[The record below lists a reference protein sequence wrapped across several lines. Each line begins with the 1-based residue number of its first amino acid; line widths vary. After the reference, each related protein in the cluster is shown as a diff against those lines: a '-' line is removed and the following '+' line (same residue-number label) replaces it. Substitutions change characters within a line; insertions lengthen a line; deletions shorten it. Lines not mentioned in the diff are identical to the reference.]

1 MFLDPEKVGKLMFG
15 RALRLRVMLWV
26 ADQDEA
32 FFQQQAA
39 KGLDYSGISEVAK
52 ELAALVDLG
61 MLRRFGRP
69 QNVGRLYYQR
79 IDSPL
84 WAAITVVAEALAS
97 SKPKRRGA
105 SRGRSTSKA
114 SPRTRSTPGE
124 GRADSGRKAAG

>member
-1 MFLDPEKVGKLMFG
+1 MFG

-26 ADQDEA
+26 AEQDEA

-39 KGLDYSGISEVAK
+39 KALDYSGISEVAK
-52 ELAALVDLG
+52 ELAALEALG

-84 WAAITVVAEALAS
+84 WAAITAVSEALDS
-97 SKPKRRGA
+97 SKPRARTG
-105 SRGRSTSKA
+105 
-114 SPRTRSTPGE
+114 SPRRSDSGIESTPRA
-124 GRADSGRKAAG
+124 GRAISGRKAAR